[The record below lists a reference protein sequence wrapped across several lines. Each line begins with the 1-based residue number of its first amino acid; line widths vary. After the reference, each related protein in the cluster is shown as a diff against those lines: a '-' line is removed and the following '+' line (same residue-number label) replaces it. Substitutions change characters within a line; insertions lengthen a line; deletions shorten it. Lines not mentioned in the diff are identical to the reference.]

1 MNPRNSI
8 RLSLQSLLRSKDHL
22 NEYGNVIAL
31 TGSRFLHQKTLVREL
46 LSEEVNELDFIEMES
61 GVDGAREA
69 VKFAESKPLNG
80 DIKVIF
86 VDNADRLSEPAQDA
100 ILKISESPPDSL
112 IIILIAYDSG
122 LLQPALS
129 SRIRTEL
136 RFLPFSKEEM
146 YEYSSSLAI
155 PTSDV
160 AIDMACGLPELYSL
174 LIEKPDYEDLHN
186 TIISVVKLEH
196 SILSKP
202 PKIISDLENGNNQ
215 IRDAVIHVIRNA
227 CKLHVDKKRAV
238 IHVLKFCG
246 ILSNSSSANTEI
258 HWMRMISDIQCN
270 L

>member
-1 MNPRNSI
+1 MNPRNSNW
-8 RLSLQSLLRSKDHL
+8 LSLQSLIWSK
-22 NEYGNVIAL
+22 NSNKYGNVIAL
-31 TGSRFLHQKTLVREL
+31 TGPRFLHQKTLVHEL
-46 LSEEVNELDFIEMES
+46 LSEEIHELDFIEMEP

-69 VKFAESKPLNG
+69 IKFAESKPLSG

-136 RFLPFSKEEM
+136 RFFPFSKEEM
-146 YEYSSSLAI
+146 YEYSSSLII
-155 PTSDV
+155 PTSEV
-160 AIDMACGLPELYSL
+160 AISMACGLPELYSL
-174 LIEKPDYEDLHN
+174 LIEKSDYEDLHN
-186 TIISVVKLEH
+186 TIISVIKLEH

-202 PKIISDLENGNNQ
+202 PKIISDLENGNSQ
-215 IRDAVIHVIRNA
+215 IRDAVIHVIHNA
-227 CKLHVDKKRAV
+227 CKLHMDNKN
-238 IHVLKFCG
+238 IIIPILKFCG
-246 ILSNSSSANTEI
+246 VLSNSSSANAEI
-258 HWMRMISDIQCN
+258 HWMRMISDTKCS